1 MRNGRALVVVSAVAL
16 MAGLILPGVT
26 SAANADSSGRV
37 VLSGTK
43 SQAAI
48 RSASLGKVAAS
59 SEVDFDLVLNPRDR
73 AGAEALAKS
82 VSDPASA
89 SYRHYLNAAQWEARF
104 SPTTDQ
110 VNRAE
115 KWLSQQGIAVSSV
128 SADRLDIQASG
139 TAAQVERAFGTGL
152 SLHSVNGKTLRFADQ
167 DLSVPSD
174 LSGIVAGA
182 SGINQNVATPASA
195 PIPQPPGFRVAH
207 PCGAF
212 YGQETDA
219 IQPPFGHGYPYPA
232 PYAVCGYAPPQ
243 LRKAYDLPSSKA
255 GGLDGSGVT
264 VAIIDAF
271 VSPTLLA
278 DGQQYASINDPT
290 HPLLSSKFQELLA
303 RKFDNEALCDASG
316 WSGEQTLDVE
326 AVHGTAPGA
335 NILYVGAQNCL
346 DQGLLGA
353 LQTVVDNGLANVISN
368 SWGDVGGDL
377 LNDAATKA
385 AYDNTFLMAA
395 GTGISVMFSSGDDG
409 DEFSTIGIASP
420 DYPAS
425 SPYVTDV
432 GGTTLQIGKHG
443 AHDGELGWS
452 TGRSFLCNDVLL
464 GAPGCSN
471 STLNTW
477 LPVSTDGGS
486 GGGTSYTYLQ
496 PFYQAGIVPTS
507 MSERNSPIF
516 GPVPTRVVPDISM
529 DGDPG
534 TGFLVGETQKFD
546 EGTRYDQYRIG
557 GTSVSSPLFAGVVAM
572 ADQAAHAPAG
582 FLNPALYKIHT
593 KTPAAILDI
602 VPGGK
607 QSQSRVDFANS
618 VSPKFGFLYSTRII
632 TYTGLEQYCDGGG
645 NCETR
650 NDVISTQ
657 KGYDDMTGLGAPTT
671 GFVQALA
678 KT

>member
-1 MRNGRALVVVSAVAL
+1 VRNGRALVVVSAVAM
-16 MAGLILPGVT
+16 MAGLFLPAVT
-26 SAANADSSGRV
+26 SAASANSSGRV

-43 SQAAI
+43 SQAAV
-48 RSASLGKVAAS
+48 RSASLGKVAAN
-59 SEVDFDLVLNPRDR
+59 SEVDFALVLNPRDR

-82 VSDPASA
+82 VSDPGSA

-110 VNRAE
+110 VARAQ
-115 KWLSQQGIAVSSV
+115 KWLSQQGFAVSSV
-128 SADRLDIQASG
+128 SADRLDIEASG

-152 SLHSVNGKTLRFADQ
+152 SMHSVNGKTLRFADQ
-167 DLSVPSD
+167 DLSIPSD
-174 LSGIVAGA
+174 LAGIVAGA
-182 SGINQNVATPASA
+182 AGINQTVATPASA

-207 PCGAF
+207 PCGDF
-212 YGQETDA
+212 YGQNHDA
-219 IQPPFGHGYPYPA
+219 VQPPYGHGFPYPA
-232 PYAVCGYAPPQ
+232 PYAVCGYTPPQ
-243 LRKAYDLPSSKA
+243 LREAYDLPSKRA

-271 VSPTLLA
+271 ASPTLLA
-278 DGQQYASINDPT
+278 DGQQYASINDPS
-290 HPLLSSKFQELLA
+290 HPLLSSKFAELLA
-303 RKFDNEALCDASG
+303 PKFDNEGLCDAPG

-326 AVHGTAPGA
+326 AVHATAPGA

-346 DQGLLGA
+346 DSGLLKA
-353 LQTVVDNGLANVISN
+353 LHAVVDNGLANVITN
-368 SWGDVGGDL
+368 SWGDTGGDL
-377 LNDAATKA
+377 LNDAATKT
-385 AYDNTFLMAA
+385 AYDNTFLLAA

-409 DEFSTIGIASP
+409 DEFATLGIAVP

-425 SPYVTDV
+425 SPFVTDI

-452 TGRSFLCNDVLL
+452 TGSSLLCNDVLL
-464 GAPGCSN
+464 GSPGC
-471 STLNTW
+471 THAKLNTW
-477 LPVSTDGGS
+477 LPVTTHGGS

-529 DGDPG
+529 DADPS
-534 TGFLVGETQKFD
+534 TGFLVGETQKFVQ
-546 EGTRYDQYRIG
+546 GTHYAQYRIG
-557 GTSVSSPLFAGVVAM
+557 GTSVSSPLFAGVVAL
-572 ADQAAHAPAG
+572 ADQGAHAPAG

-607 QSQSRVDFANS
+607 QSLSRVDYANS
-618 VSPKFGFLYSTRII
+618 VSPKFGFIYSTRVI
-632 TYTGLEQYCDGGG
+632 TYTGLEEYCDGGG
-645 NCETR
+645 NCAVR
-650 NDVISTQ
+650 NDVISTRQ
-657 KGYDDMTGLGAPTT
+657 GYDDMTGLGAPTT

-678 KT
+678 RT